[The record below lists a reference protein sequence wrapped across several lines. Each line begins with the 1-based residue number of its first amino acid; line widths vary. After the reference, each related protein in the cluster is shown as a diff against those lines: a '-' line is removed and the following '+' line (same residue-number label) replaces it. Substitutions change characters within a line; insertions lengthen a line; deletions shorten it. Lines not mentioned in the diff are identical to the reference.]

1 MECVPFDHIKRRRF
15 GQTLR
20 NKWRFS
26 CASRFPEPFLS
37 CFEWTCSFMG
47 KSVKS
52 GRIVNLLLASQSKRR
67 MFFPC
72 QASLI
77 VRGYAWKNTFIHIY
91 QSTSQDARLKCSRAF
106 QSSILGCIE
115 FTSVSWH
122 TSGAQLWK
130 THWIEKKYKYKTG
143 SPKISVN
150 RACQFTFWNSWQKH
164 WPPLLAGFHSK
175 YVLKELKETQW
186 PPVPETH
193 KCLKHMHFSWR
204 LARNLW

>member
-37 CFEWTCSFMG
+37 CFEWTCSFME

-52 GRIVNLLLASQSKRR
+52 GRIVNQFLASQSKRR
-67 MFFPC
+67 MFFFLSGIRDRPWLCMKKHVHTHISKHSPRC
-72 QASLI
+72 QI
-77 VRGYAWKNTFIHIY
+77 
-91 QSTSQDARLKCSRAF
+91 KCSRAF
-106 QSSILGCIE
+106 QSGILGCIE

-122 TSGAQLWK
+122 TSGAQFWK

-204 LARNLW
+204 LARSLW